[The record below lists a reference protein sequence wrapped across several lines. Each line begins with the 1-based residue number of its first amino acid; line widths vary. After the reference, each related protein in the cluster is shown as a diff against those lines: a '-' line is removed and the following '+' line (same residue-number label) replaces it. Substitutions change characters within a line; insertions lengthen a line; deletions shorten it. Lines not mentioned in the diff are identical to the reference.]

1 MKKFKYILISSVV
14 IFGICFPAHFAFDLL
29 QYDVVALFFPTNES
43 IFQHMKMIFTSFL
56 IFYVILCLLRKKF
69 HLENI
74 FLTHLLASI
83 SCITIFLVIYIPF
96 YLNFGENMPFTFI
109 LLFGSILLSQLIA
122 SPLLKKN
129 LNKSLNI
136 LSIAKL
142 KNNIRINTPSSFY
155 LNFFQHLALEYKE
168 VKDNFEDCY
177 FNRYI
182 RNYFDW
188 LESETDVEISALGTG
203 AKNGDR
209 ILKKQLIMPIKR

>member
-1 MKKFKYILISSVV
+1 MYNNIFSNLYSVLFKLRRKYAFYFYFV
-14 IFGICFPAHFAFDLL
+14 IWFYSF
-29 QYDVVALFFPTNES
+29 ES
-43 IFQHMKMIFTSFL
+43 INSF
-56 IFYVILCLLRKKF
+56 
-69 HLENI
+69 
-74 FLTHLLASI
+74 S
-83 SCITIFLVIYIPF
+83 
-96 YLNFGENMPFTFI
+96 FI
-109 LLFGSILLSQLIA
+109 
-122 SPLLKKN
+122 KEN